1 MRVEQRTVS
10 ANGADLY
17 CEVRGAGPAVLFIS
31 GATGD
36 AGQFERVADLL
47 ADGFTVVT
55 YDRRG
60 NSRSPR
66 PAGWNSTSVAEQA
79 DDAAAL
85 LAALRVA
92 PAAVYGNS
100 YGAICGLDLL
110 IRYPHLVRGAVLHE
124 PPLLSVVDKPE
135 EVQAAVGSVVQEG
148 MAAGGPAKAVESF
161 MRFAAGDAGWEG
173 MESSLRERMSA
184 NGEALFGTEMGTF
197 EPYRPDDAT
206 MAAINVPTL
215 VLTSE
220 ESAPFFHAVAGWL
233 AGQLGVEVRRT
244 PGTHLPQLDHPEEL
258 VRTIGPFLRDLP

>member
-1 MRVEQRTVS
+1 MRVDQHTIS

-17 CEVRGAGPAVLFIS
+17 CEVRGAGPTVLFIS

-36 AGQFERVADLL
+36 AGHFEHVADLL
-47 ADGFTVVT
+47 ASEFTVVT

-66 PAGWNSTSVAEQA
+66 PMGWNSTSVAEQA

-85 LAALRVA
+85 LTVLGVA

-100 YGAICGLDLL
+100 YGATIALDLL
-110 IRYPHLVRGAVLHE
+110 IRYPNLVRGAMLHE
-124 PPLLSVVDKPE
+124 PPLPSVLEKPD

-148 MAAGGPAKAVESF
+148 MTAGGPSKAVEHF
-161 MRFAAGDAGWEG
+161 MRFAAGDANWEG
-173 MESSLRERMSA
+173 MKPSLRQRMSA
-184 NGEALFGTEMGTF
+184 NGETLFGVEMGTF

-206 MAAINVPTL
+206 MAAIRVPTL
-215 VLTSE
+215 VLVSE
-220 ESAPFFHAVAGWL
+220 ESASFFHAVASWL
-233 AGQLGVEVRRT
+233 AGQLGVEVRHT

-258 VRTIGPFLRDLP
+258 VSTIRPFLQDLP